1 MPPTPA
7 PDLRRGQLNHRY
19 EEIVGDHPSL
29 VLALQTIDHIVET
42 EIPVY
47 VHGES
52 GTGKELFARAIH
64 FNGPRKDGAFMALN
78 CAAVPEQLLESEL
91 FGHVRGAFTG
101 ATADRKGL
109 FEMADDG
116 TLFLDEVG
124 DMSLAMQA
132 KLLRVLQEG
141 EVRRVGS
148 ARTKKVDVRV
158 VAASHQDLA
167 ALVEKGDFRQ
177 DVYYRLC
184 AITVKIPALRER
196 RSDIPLLLQYF
207 LAAESA
213 ERGAAAPAIDP
224 RVAEVLGS
232 LEWPGN
238 VRQLLNV
245 VRTAWALG
253 GGRQIGAAEVSMA
266 LGQPHPSLMAVPPSG
281 SPVAGPPAAGA
292 PSPPPQDFPF
302 QPPASPASDS
312 YNLADRER
320 QAIMAAIQQ
329 AGGNKVQ
336 AAKNLGISRRT
347 LYRKIERYGIKD
359 QV

>member
-1 MPPTPA
+1 
-7 PDLRRGQLNHRY
+7 
-19 EEIVGDHPSL
+19 
-29 VLALQTIDHIVET
+29 
-42 EIPVY
+42 
-47 VHGES
+47 
-52 GTGKELFARAIH
+52 
-64 FNGPRKDGAFMALN
+64 
-78 CAAVPEQLLESEL
+78 
-91 FGHVRGAFTG
+91 
-101 ATADRKGL
+101 
-109 FEMADDG
+109 
-116 TLFLDEVG
+116 LDEVG

-141 EVRRVGS
+141 EIRRVGS

-213 ERGAAAPAIDP
+213 ERGTAAPAIDP

-253 GGRQIGAAEVSMA
+253 SGRQIGAAEVSMA
-266 LGQPHPSLMAVPPSG
+266 LGQPHPSLMAVPPPG

-292 PSPPPQDFPF
+292 PSPPPQDYPF
-302 QPPASPASDS
+302 QPPASPAADS